1 MLDAA
6 SSADMAAA
14 AGSSS
19 SSILPSATD
28 LEAVTIAAA
37 SLEITVRPPLSV
49 GVDITATTVT
59 TAADVADDA
68 RYNPAVNVDGG
79 PSSAALV
86 MLTMTV
92 EMMEMV
98 GTTIQTTRH

>member
-1 MLDAA
+1 
-6 SSADMAAA
+6 
-14 AGSSS
+14 
-19 SSILPSATD
+19 
-28 LEAVTIAAA
+28 
-37 SLEITVRPPLSV
+37 LSV

-59 TAADVADDA
+59 TATGVTNNAC
-68 RYNPAVNVDGG
+68 YKPAVNVNGS
-79 PSSAALV
+79 PSPAALV